1 MKSELPSTFKAFRFQ
16 QHRWSCG
23 PANLFRKMVMEIIR
37 NKVSLSVKNNQLNQ
51 VESTPKN
58 HNPYENNQL
67 NQVVDFCFTEFL
79 LQKVNLFKKVYV
91 IYSFFFV
98 RKIIAHMVTFFFFC
112 VVLPLTIL
120 VPEVEVPKW
129 GAIYIPCII
138 TAMNSVGTPR
148 SLLRFLNSLSV
159 FYNCVAII
167 SSSVSSCYMLRVFM
181 IQTQT

>member
-37 NKVSLSVKNNQLNQ
+37 NKVSLSFENNQ
-51 VESTPKN
+51 VESIQKN
-58 HNPYENNQL
+58 HNQL
-67 NQVVDFCFTEFL
+67 NQVVDFCFTKFL
-79 LQKVNLFKKVYV
+79 LQKVTLFKKVYV

-129 GAIYIPCII
+129 GAIYIPCVI

-148 SLLRFLNSLSV
+148 SLLCFLNSLS
-159 FYNCVAII
+159 FLYNRAAII
-167 SSSVSSCYMLRVFM
+167 SSAISPCYMLRVFM
-181 IQTQT
+181 IQTQP